1 MHLTGTLTASGDDGF
16 SGTGTPN
23 GDDTI
28 ATTRSKQR
36 QIKRQYTHYLNQQFQ
51 DTLQVNGHVLAELK

>member
-23 GDDTI
+23 GDNTI
-28 ATTRSKQR
+28 AT
-36 QIKRQYTHYLNQQFQ
+36 
-51 DTLQVNGHVLAELK
+51 NGPNNVKSNDSIHTI